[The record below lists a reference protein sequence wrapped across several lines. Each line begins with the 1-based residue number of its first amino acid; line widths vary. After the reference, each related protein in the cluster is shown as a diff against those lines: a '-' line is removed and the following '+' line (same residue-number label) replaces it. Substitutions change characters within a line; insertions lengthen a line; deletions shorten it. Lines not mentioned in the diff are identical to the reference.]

1 MPRYFVVR
9 LGSSP
14 FKYLGVPLHYD
25 KLRREDLQPIIDK
38 IMKRI
43 AGWKGKLLSY
53 GARLTLLKACLAS
66 IPIYLMSFIKF
77 PKWVI
82 EAINSQMANF
92 FWNDQENNHKYH
104 LSNIHSL
111 CLKKEHGGLG
121 IPDLR
126 NLNLCLLGAWVQRYQ
141 ESDNKLWKNIIDSKY
156 QTCSPNILCCHDR
169 NASPFWKGFMWAAQA
184 ARLGVKWHV
193 GDGRRVRFWEDQW
206 FGSCSLAIQYWNLY
220 SIINEQGCTI
230 REAWDGT
237 NLKFTFRRTVNRR
250 VMLLWQELLQI
261 ASEICFSEEPDQMIW
276 QFSSTGRYSVQTL
289 YAVVNDRGVRQ
300 IFTPVVWK
308 IKVPPRIHIFLW
320 LFARN
325 KLLTRDNLAKRRK
338 LDDQS
343 CLFCSDNESVHH
355 LFFYCCVARQMW
367 YNIAEIL
374 ELPVGQKF
382 ESIA

>member
-1 MPRYFVVR
+1 
-9 LGSSP
+9 
-14 FKYLGVPLHYD
+14 
-25 KLRREDLQPIIDK
+25 
-38 IMKRI
+38 
-43 AGWKGKLLSY
+43 
-53 GARLTLLKACLAS
+53 
-66 IPIYLMSFIKF
+66 
-77 PKWVI
+77 
-82 EAINSQMANF
+82 
-92 FWNDQENNHKYH
+92 
-104 LSNIHSL
+104 
-111 CLKKEHGGLG
+111 
-121 IPDLR
+121 
-126 NLNLCLLGAWVQRYQ
+126 
-141 ESDNKLWKNIIDSKY
+141 
-156 QTCSPNILCCHDR
+156 
-169 NASPFWKGFMWAAQA
+169 MWAAQA

-206 FGSCSLAIQYWNLY
+206 FGSCSLAIQYWDLY

-237 NLKFTFRRTVNRR
+237 NLKFTFRRTVNKG

-382 ESIA
+382 ESIARLWLCDKKYKLVNICTSAALWALWKTRNDILFQVASWIGMRRVLARCAKSIMNWKVLMNPEEAGKLEQWAEDLERRSAWPPRIEWTSLQQRDTEFRILGH